1 MTKSFTR
8 KYFVGLT
15 LGCLA
20 SVAIADTPP
29 VQLTIDAPNSNGGL
43 ALLTESGWPL
53 TIKMVVNLDDTLGW
67 AIDKNYTNKGRF
79 GFLVLEDP
87 DGCPWMDDDDWR
99 YSNGGLAPEGC
110 PFPLASEDG
119 GLASDEIYIEFRPD
133 VDEAGMPDSSG
144 DADEQAELVDSAGGT
159 GPEFGGDGNVCVP
172 GTDDSDCQKMGP
184 NTGGEVV
191 DGYGIGSDDDMVG
204 LFLYT
209 KMGIGLVFDE
219 PEFELS
225 YPLGVHN
232 LAGLINSVT
241 YDLSDLTKTNSKA
254 IGQKGKPTEVIVEEA
269 RFWAHI
275 NMPKQVVRNI
285 IQYDACTGDI
295 LYTDPPANT
304 SWSDC
309 SGDDAWR
316 IDGGPVETPP
326 EKFRR
331 ADAASIYLLNNT
343 MFTVHAFLVSGHAP
357 DQLFDANGDGDY
369 RDDAELAGYTVLS
382 NLDSIS
388 LLQVSDVLCWGGGG
402 NAMYKDLDA
411 NGEAT
416 VPIVC
421 GPGPGGLSRP
431 PR

>member
-1 MTKSFTR
+1 MTKSLTR
-8 KYFVGLT
+8 KLLASLT
-15 LGCLA
+15 LGCMTTMA
-20 SVAIADTPP
+20 VAEAPP
-29 VQLTIDAPNSNGGL
+29 VQLHIDAANSNGGI
-43 ALLTESGWPL
+43 ALLSESGWPL
-53 TIKMVVNLDDTLGW
+53 TIKMVVKLDDTLGY
-67 AIDKNYTNKGRF
+67 AIHENYANKGKF
-79 GFLVLEDP
+79 GFLVLDDP

-99 YSNGGLAPEGC
+99 NNLPPLGC
-110 PFPLASEDG
+110 EAFIED
-119 GLASDEIYIEFRPD
+119 LEVVAEEDETYIEFRPD

-159 GPEFGGDGNVCVP
+159 GPEFQGDGDVCVP
-172 GTDDSDCQKMGP
+172 GTGDSDCQKMGP
-184 NTGGEVV
+184 ITGGEEV

-219 PEFELS
+219 PDFELS
-225 YPLGVHN
+225 GPMGVHN
-232 LAGLINSVT
+232 LAGLVNSVT

-269 RFWAHI
+269 RFWAHV

-304 SWSDC
+304 SWNDC

-316 IDGGPVETPP
+316 IDGGAFEIPP
-326 EKFRR
+326 EKFTR
-331 ADAASIYLLNNT
+331 ADAASIHLLNNT
-343 MFTVHAFLVSGHAP
+343 SFSVHAFLVSGHAP

-388 LLQVSDVLCWGGGG
+388 LLQISDLLCWGGGG
-402 NAMYKDLDA
+402 NSMYKDLDA
-411 NGEAT
+411 NGEST